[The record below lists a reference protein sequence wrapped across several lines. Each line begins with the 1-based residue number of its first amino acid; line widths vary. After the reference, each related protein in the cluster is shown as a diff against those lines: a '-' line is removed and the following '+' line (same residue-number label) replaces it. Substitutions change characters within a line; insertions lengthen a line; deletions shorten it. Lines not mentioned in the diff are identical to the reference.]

1 MVARGI
7 HHVGVAV
14 NDLDEALATYTRLF
28 DAELE
33 HRAVFEEQGVEALA
47 VLVGDGRV
55 ELLVPLGEDTHLGR
69 FLAKRGEGMHHVA
82 YEVDDVG
89 AALGRLSSE
98 GARADRRAAAPRPVR
113 ARGRVRS
120 SATPSTA
127 CSRRWCQVAEED
139 SVRVELCFDGGQIVG
154 ATVTV
159 QGADELERALATQA
173 GGTVMLDA
181 SDGRYTVALSRLV
194 YMKRYARES
203 RVGFG
208 I

>member
-1 MVARGI
+1 M
-7 HHVGVAV
+7 
-14 NDLDEALATYTRLF
+14 
-28 DAELE
+28 
-33 HRAVFEEQGVEALA
+33 
-47 VLVGDGRV
+47 
-55 ELLVPLGEDTHLGR
+55 
-69 FLAKRGEGMHHVA
+69 
-82 YEVDDVG
+82 
-89 AALGRLSSE
+89 
-98 GARADRRAAAPRPVR
+98 
-113 ARGRVRS
+113 
-120 SATPSTA
+120 
-127 CSRRWCQVAEED
+127 AEED